1 MCRFKKSNVS
11 DLMPSGGWQMTRDI
25 KLTNEKYQIGH
36 DQRLTNAELW
46 VRVKC
51 LFCGFGF
58 HTLV

>member
-1 MCRFKKSNVS
+1 
-11 DLMPSGGWQMTRDI
+11 MTRDI

-36 DQRLTNAELW
+36 DRRLTNAELW